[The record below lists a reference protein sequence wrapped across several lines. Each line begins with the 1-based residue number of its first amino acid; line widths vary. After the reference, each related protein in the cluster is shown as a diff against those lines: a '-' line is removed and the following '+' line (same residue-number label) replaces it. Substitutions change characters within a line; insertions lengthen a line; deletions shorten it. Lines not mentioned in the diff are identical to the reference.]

1 MNVESEFQDFIL
13 QTNKDG
19 SNKARSYLLALK
31 SVNTLLRG
39 GFLPEFDIGDIYD
52 VTDVEALNR
61 LGRHIHK
68 EGRDPSSR
76 IHTAPIPKSHV
87 NGATGG
93 TFCGSAVL
101 ALAKFLQNELE
112 DAATLAQCSAAKTPR
127 EAADAI
133 SASHVTKR
141 MFRKVVL
148 DNYGNACCL
157 TNLDIRETLQAST
170 IDPDAGERAKFQPDN
185 ALCLSATYA
194 EAFKAHLITFD
205 EKLRLVL
212 SKSLREHTTSNI
224 FNAVFKQY
232 ENTRIRSALHFP
244 PAEKFL
250 ARHRELLAG

>member
-1 MNVESEFQDFIL
+1 MNIENEFADFIM

-39 GFLPEFDIGDIYD
+39 GFLPEFDIGNIYD
-52 VTDVEALNR
+52 VTDIATLNR
-61 LGRHIHK
+61 LGKHIHN
-68 EGRDPSSR
+68 EGRAPFSR

-93 TFCGSAVL
+93 TFSGSAVL
-101 ALAKFLQNELE
+101 ALAKFLQNEFD
-112 DAATLAQCSAAKTPR
+112 DATTLAQCSTAKTPR

-133 SASHVTKR
+133 SASHITKR

-148 DNYGNACCL
+148 ENYGNACCL
-157 TNLDIRETLQAST
+157 TNLDIRETLQASL
-170 IDPDAGERAKFQPDN
+170 IDPDAGEKAKLQPDN

-212 SKSLREHTTSNI
+212 SKSLREHTTTNI

>member
-1 MNVESEFQDFIL
+1 MNIENEFADFIM

-39 GFLPEFDIGDIYD
+39 GFLPEFDIGNIYD
-52 VTDVEALNR
+52 VTDVATLNR
-61 LGRHIHK
+61 LGKHIHK
-68 EGRDPSSR
+68 EGRDPFSR

-93 TFCGSAVL
+93 TFSGSAVL
-101 ALAKFLQNELE
+101 ALAKFLQNEIE
-112 DAATLAQCSAAKTPR
+112 DATTLAQCSTAKTPR

-133 SASHVTKR
+133 SASHITKR

-148 DNYGNACCL
+148 ENYGNACCL
-157 TNLDIRETLQAST
+157 TNLDIRETLQASL
-170 IDPDAGERAKFQPDN
+170 IDPDAGEKAKLQPDN

-212 SKSLREHTTSNI
+212 SKSLREHTTTSI
-224 FNAVFKQY
+224 FDSVFKQY
-232 ENTRIRSALHFP
+232 ENSRIRTARHFP

>member
-31 SVNTLLRG
+31 SVTTLLRG

-52 VTDVEALNR
+52 VTDV
-61 LGRHIHK
+61 
-68 EGRDPSSR
+68 
-76 IHTAPIPKSHV
+76 
-87 NGATGG
+87 
-93 TFCGSAVL
+93 
-101 ALAKFLQNELE
+101 
-112 DAATLAQCSAAKTPR
+112 
-127 EAADAI
+127 
-133 SASHVTKR
+133 
-141 MFRKVVL
+141 
-148 DNYGNACCL
+148 
-157 TNLDIRETLQAST
+157 
-170 IDPDAGERAKFQPDN
+170 
-185 ALCLSATYA
+185 